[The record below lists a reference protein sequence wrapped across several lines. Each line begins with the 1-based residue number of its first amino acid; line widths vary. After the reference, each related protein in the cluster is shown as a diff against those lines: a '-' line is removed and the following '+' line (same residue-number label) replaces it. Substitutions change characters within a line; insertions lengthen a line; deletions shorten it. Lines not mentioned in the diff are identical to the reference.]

1 MPVQR
6 NHHCSWMS
14 DSTSLAYMNV
24 ITQSCH
30 NLVAGLTM
38 PRSHCADHSLPMFPI
53 IADRHDLSW
62 SWQNHQIVSLTAYL
76 CLSKTASTIL
86 VRQLYDTSTTEV
98 FDPLLIRFPRPLVRP
113 LIRSTRLQSR
123 CWRPHPRSCRFGTT
137 IKTTQPT
144 KERPSHAFD
153 DLQKTAVRNTRS
165 PVRYRY
171 DLTNNSHD
179 HVPDRGDRLNRHWLV
194 AERW

>member
-62 SWQNHQIVSLTAYL
+62 SWQNHQIVSLYPH
-76 CLSKTASTIL
+76 STGL
-86 VRQLYDTSTTEV
+86 
-98 FDPLLIRFPRPLVRP
+98 
-113 LIRSTRLQSR
+113 RS
-123 CWRPHPRSCRFGTT
+123 
-137 IKTTQPT
+137 
-144 KERPSHAFD
+144 
-153 DLQKTAVRNTRS
+153 
-165 PVRYRY
+165 
-171 DLTNNSHD
+171 
-179 HVPDRGDRLNRHWLV
+179 VPDLSRFENRDQSGINVNWTAMIVNWAAMSGNVAAWSGRSGAIFERVQRLPPIWEGRERGV
-194 AERW
+194 GQA